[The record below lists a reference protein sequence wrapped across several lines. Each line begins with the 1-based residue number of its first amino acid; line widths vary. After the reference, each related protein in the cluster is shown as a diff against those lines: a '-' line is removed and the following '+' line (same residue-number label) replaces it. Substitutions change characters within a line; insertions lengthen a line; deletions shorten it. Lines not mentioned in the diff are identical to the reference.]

1 MGAAEEELRSPERW
15 AHLRLSIIG
24 PLLACPPEKGELKP
38 ALAGLAGKIWRHPVT
53 GQPVSFGVST
63 LEQWYYAARGQA
75 NPVEALERKLRKDS
89 GFMTAVGPKL
99 QAALRRQY
107 AEHPSWSY
115 KLHLDNLLALVE
127 EQAEIGP
134 VPSYSS
140 LRRFMQEQG
149 LLKQRRR
156 RGAAQRGEPR
166 EVRSYEAAYVGS
178 LWHLDFHNASRS
190 VLTPEG
196 AWVRPVVLGILDDR
210 SRLLCH
216 AQWYLRETAE
226 NLVHGLTQAFL
237 KRGLPASLLTDNGS
251 AMIAAE
257 TTQGLRRLSVEH
269 RTTLPYSPHQ
279 NGKQESFWGQ
289 LEGRCLKML
298 ENVPDL
304 TLGLLNEATQAW
316 LEMEYQRAVHSETG
330 QAPMTRWLDG
340 PSVARPCP
348 ESEQLRQAFT
358 VEIARSQRRSDGTLS
373 IEGTRFEIPSR
384 FRHLARLAVRYASW
398 DHGHVW
404 LADRRTGKLLARLY
418 PIDKVR
424 NAEGVR
430 RPLEAVAD
438 DATTAQAGSDM
449 APLMRKLMRE
459 YAATGLP
466 PAYIPKHEENQ

>member
-1 MGAAEEELRSPERW
+1 
-15 AHLRLSIIG
+15 
-24 PLLACPPEKGELKP
+24 
-38 ALAGLAGKIWRHPVT
+38 V
-53 GQPVSFGVST
+53 V
-63 LEQWYYAARGQA
+63 
-75 NPVEALERKLRKDS
+75 
-89 GFMTAVGPKL
+89 
-99 QAALRRQY
+99 
-107 AEHPSWSY
+107 
-115 KLHLDNLLALVE
+115 VE

-166 EVRSYEAAYVGS
+166 DVGS
-178 LWHLDFHNASRS
+178 LWHLDFHHASRS

-340 PSVARPCP
+340 PSVARHVTEHPNP
-348 ESEQLRQAFT
+348 ASEERLK
-358 VEIARSQRRSDGTLS
+358 G
-373 IEGTRFEIPSR
+373 GH
-384 FRHLARLAVRYASW
+384 FR
-398 DHGHVW
+398 
-404 LADRRTGKLLARLY
+404 
-418 PIDKVR
+418 
-424 NAEGVR
+424 
-430 RPLEAVAD
+430 
-438 DATTAQAGSDM
+438 
-449 APLMRKLMRE
+449 
-459 YAATGLP
+459 
-466 PAYIPKHEENQ
+466 